1 MKRSPLSIAI
11 GILLLVIFFL
21 LLFTFQVRQSEVA
34 VVTTFGKPKRPV
46 DKPGP
51 YLKLPWPIQKVYKF
65 DQRMQNFEDDRF
77 DEVLTAD
84 NFNLLAM
91 VYAGW
96 RIKDPMAF
104 FTKFAGGSVTEAEKA
119 LRSLIRTAK
128 SAVIGRHP
136 LAHLISANEA
146 ESKFTQIENEIAELV
161 RAQVAANNYGIE
173 IEFIGFKKLGLPESV
188 TTEVFNR
195 MQSERQVLIS
205 KFQHEGEAEAA
216 KIKSEA
222 DRKAAELLAVAEAE
236 ATRIR
241 GLGEAEAAKSLATF
255 QQHPDLANF
264 MFRLSALEAS
274 LKERATLILDQQTP
288 PFDLLG
294 RIQTN
299 QVTK

>member
-1 MKRSPLSIAI
+1 MKRNPLSLTI
-11 GILLLVIFFL
+11 GVLLLVIFFL

-34 VVTTFGKPKRPV
+34 LVTTFGKPTRPIER
-46 DKPGP
+46 PGP

-65 DQRMQNFEDDRF
+65 DQRIQNFEDDRF

-96 RIKDPMAF
+96 RIKDPMVF
-104 FTKFAGGSVTEAEKA
+104 FTKFANGSVTEAEKT

-136 LAHLISANEA
+136 LSHLVSASET
-146 ESKFTQIENEIAELV
+146 ESRFAQMEDEIMQIV
-161 RAQVAANNYGIE
+161 QGQVSANNYGIE

-195 MQSERQVLIS
+195 MESERRILIS
-205 KFQHEGEAEAA
+205 RLENEGEAEAA
-216 KIKSEA
+216 KIKSAA
-222 DRKAAELLAVAEAE
+222 DRKAAELLASAEAE

-255 QQHPDLANF
+255 RQNPELANF
-264 MFRLSALEAS
+264 LFRLNALEAS
-274 LKERATLILDQQTP
+274 LKERATLIFDQQTI
-288 PFDLLG
+288 PFDLFT
-294 RIQTN
+294 RAQTN
-299 QVTK
+299 QALR

>member
-1 MKRSPLSIAI
+1 MTV
-11 GILLLVIFFL
+11 GVLLLVIFFL

-34 VVTTFGKPKRPV
+34 VVTTFGKPKRLL
-46 DKPGP
+46 DRPGP
-51 YLKLPWPIQKVYKF
+51 YLKWPWPIQKVYKF
-65 DQRMQNFEDDRF
+65 DQRIQNFEDDRF

-104 FTKFAGGSVTEAEKA
+104 FTKFANGSVTEAEKA

-136 LAHLISANEA
+136 LSDLISANETEA
-146 ESKFTQIENEIAELV
+146 KFTQVETEILELV
-161 RAQVAANNYGIE
+161 QNQITANNYGIE

-205 KFQHEGEAEAA
+205 RFQNEGEAEAA
-216 KIKSEA
+216 KIKSAA
-222 DRKAAELLAVAEAE
+222 DRKAAEMLASAEAE

-241 GLGEAEAAKSLATF
+241 GLGEAEAAKSLAIF
-255 QQHPDLANF
+255 EEHPELANF
-264 MFRLSALEAS
+264 MFRLGALEAA
-274 LKERATLILDQQTP
+274 LKERATLIFDQRTP

-294 RIQTN
+294 GMQTN
-299 QVTK
+299 QLTK

>member
-1 MKRSPLSIAI
+1 MKRNPLSITV
-11 GILLLVIFFL
+11 GVLLLVIFFL

-34 VVTTFGKPKRPV
+34 VLTTLGKPKDPIDR
-46 DKPGP
+46 PGP

-65 DQRMQNFEDDRF
+65 DQRIQNFEDDRF

-104 FTKFAGGSVTEAEKA
+104 FTKFANGSVTEAEKA

-136 LAHLISANEA
+136 LSSLVSANEA
-146 ESKFTQIENEIAELV
+146 EAKFTEIENEILQIV
-161 RAQVAANNYGIE
+161 QSQVAANNYGIQ
-173 IEFIGFKKLGLPESV
+173 IEFVGFKKLGLPESV

-205 KFQHEGEAEAA
+205 KFQNEGEAEAA
-216 KIKSEA
+216 KIKSAA
-222 DRKAAELLAVAEAE
+222 DRKAAELLASAEAE

-255 QQHPDLANF
+255 QQHPELANF

-274 LKERATLILDQQTP
+274 LKERTTLIFDQQTP
-288 PFDLLG
+288 PFDLLS
-294 RIQTN
+294 RAQTN
-299 QVTK
+299 QVQK